1 MSLLFIPENML
12 LYISGFGIFQGFL
25 LSGLLFFHPKSDRS
39 VNKFLSLYIACLSVI
54 MAGPVVLSLV
64 PWQKTFFVEPFTYLV
79 GPLMYLYVRSFK
91 ETINWSKAL
100 PHVSLFFLYFF
111 VSYWRVSFLGNKYPG
126 TNEIP
131 EEALKSPISII
142 LVLAK
147 YSQLLLYYFMSRRE
161 LGSYQRSIH
170 QLFTE
175 ANLVNFKWGKCLLNG
190 YILIVLT
197 TIVLFPLMVIY
208 PKHFSLLYVLNIAI
222 VTPYIYIIAFKGIM
236 QPTIW
241 QIKTIV
247 REQETGQQ
255 IFEQSEGEEAID
267 EKQMLQKTGLS
278 DIKISELV
286 SKIIMTMEDE
296 KLYQETEL
304 TLHSLAKKL
313 DCPPYQVSQA
323 INDGL
328 KKNFYDLIN
337 SYRVEEAKRLLLH
350 PKNRN
355 YTVLSVG
362 FEAGFNSKTTF
373 NTVFKKF
380 TGLTPTDFREK
391 QKETLIAA

>member
-1 MSLLFIPENML
+1 MSLLFIPENIL

-39 VNKFLSLYIACLSVI
+39 VNKFLSLYIVCLSVI
-54 MAGPVVLSLV
+54 MAGPVVLSLI
-64 PWQKTFFVEPFTYLV
+64 PWQKTFFIEPFTYLA
-79 GPLMYLYVRSFK
+79 GPLMYLYIRSFK
-91 ETINWSKAL
+91 ETINWKKAL
-100 PHVSLFFLYFF
+100 PHVSIFFLYFL
-111 VSYWRVSFLGNKYPG
+111 VSYWRVSFLGDKYPG
-126 TNEIP
+126 AKEIP
-131 EEALKSPISII
+131 EAVLRSPVSII
-142 LVLAK
+142 LVLVR
-147 YSQLLLYYFMSRRE
+147 YGHLLLYYFMSRRE
-161 LGSYQRSIH
+161 LGSYQRSI
-170 QLFTE
+170 QKLFTE
-175 ANLVNFKWGKCLLNG
+175 KSLVNIKWGKCLING
-190 YILIVLT
+190 YVLIVLT
-197 TIVLFPLMVIY
+197 TIVLFPLMVLY
-208 PKHFSLLYVLNIAI
+208 PKNFNLLYLLNIAI
-222 VTPYIYIIAFKGIM
+222 ATPYIYIIAFKGIM
-236 QPTIW
+236 QPAIW

-247 REQETGQQ
+247 SKKETGQQ
-255 IFEQSEGEEAID
+255 IFDQAEGEEATD
-267 EKQMLQKTGLS
+267 EKQILQKAGLS

-286 SKIIMTMEDE
+286 SKITMTMEDE

-304 TLHSLAKKL
+304 TLHSLARKL

-323 INDGL
+323 INDGM